1 MSDPLDYFCFFFFF
15 SLEIGSDSLSQSA
28 MELTEIPLHQPLEH
42 CEYKY
47 KLPNLT
53 GPLLKRS
60 KTDQVLEV
68 MLSASR
74 ELGLV

>member
-1 MSDPLDYFCFFFFF
+1 
-15 SLEIGSDSLSQSA
+15 